1 LDYIDMRYADLTQRI
16 AGESVDTW
24 ATHYEAMHRMD
35 AGEEIFL
42 LSVGQ
47 ESDMLSPPGVV
58 AAGVSSIENGRH
70 HYTAVEG
77 DRALRQ
83 AVAQRHAEQNNKDVD
98 PDCVTVFS
106 GAQNALFATAQ
117 VLLQAGDEVILIE
130 PYYTTYPATF
140 TASGAT
146 LVPVVSTPEQSFQ
159 LDAKRVI
166 EAITPRTRVIV
177 INSPNNPTGAIYTK
191 EPLQALVDICRER
204 NIWLV
209 SDEVYMDVVED
220 PALCR
225 PFALDRAE
233 NVVISISSVSKTHR
247 MTGWRVGWAIGPKEI
262 SRHYYNLNMCM
273 SYGLP
278 GFTQEAALHA
288 LRYEHEV
295 TQQITRRLAE
305 QRAIVI
311 EELKSIPGTEL
322 YRSGAGMFVMMNIG
336 ALGVDAMD
344 FAARL
349 LDAEGVSVQPCN
361 GFGKNCGGLI
371 RVSAVLKEDSLRD
384 ACKRIVRYIASIT

>member
-1 LDYIDMRYADLTQRI
+1 MRYADLTHRI
-16 AGESVDTW
+16 AGESVDSW

-58 AAGVSSIENGRH
+58 AAGISSIENGRH

-83 AVAQRHAEQNNKDVD
+83 AIAQRHAEQNNKDVD

-117 VLLQAGDEVILIE
+117 VLLQADNEVILIE
-130 PYYTTYPATF
+130 PYYTTYPATV

-146 LVPVVSTPEQSFQ
+146 FVPVVSTPEESFQ
-159 LDAKRVI
+159 LDAQRVI

-177 INSPNNPTGAIYTK
+177 INSPNNPTGAIYTR
-191 EPLQALVDICRER
+191 EPLQALVDVCRER

-220 PALCR
+220 PMLCR
-225 PFALDRAE
+225 PFTLDGAE
-233 NVVISISSVSKTHR
+233 DVVISISSVSKTHR
-247 MTGWRVGWAIGPKEI
+247 MTGWRVGWAIGSKEI

-288 LRYEHEV
+288 LRHEHEV
-295 TQQITRRLAE
+295 TGQITRRLGA
-305 QRAIVI
+305 QRAVVI

-322 YRSGAGMFVMMNIG
+322 YGGGGGMFVMMNIG
-336 ALGVDAMD
+336 ALGVDAID
-344 FAARL
+344 FAAGL
-349 LDAEGVSVQPCN
+349 LDKEGVSVQPCN
-361 GFGKNCGGLI
+361 GFGKNCGNLI
-371 RVSAVLKEDSLRD
+371 RVSAVLKEDSLRE
-384 ACKRIVRYIASIT
+384 ACKRIVRYITTIT

>member
-1 LDYIDMRYADLTQRI
+1 MRYADLTQRI
-16 AGESVDTW
+16 AGESVGTW
-24 ATHYEAMHRMD
+24 TTHYEAMHRMD
-35 AGEEIFL
+35 AGEDIFL
-42 LSVGQ
+42 LSIGQ

-58 AAGVSSIENGRH
+58 AAGISSIESGRH

-77 DRALRQ
+77 DRALRE
-83 AVAQRHAEQNNKDVD
+83 VIAQRHAEQNNKDID

-130 PYYTTYPATF
+130 PYYTTYPATV

-146 LVPVVSTPEQSFQ
+146 LVPVVLTPEESFQ
-159 LDAKRVI
+159 LDAQRVI

-177 INSPNNPTGAIYTK
+177 INSPNNPTGAIYTR
-191 EPLQALVDICRER
+191 EPLQALVDVCRER

-220 PALCR
+220 PTLCR
-225 PFALDRAE
+225 PFALDGAE

-273 SYGLP
+273 IYGLP

-295 TQQITRRLAE
+295 TSQITRRLAK
-305 QRAIVI
+305 QRAVVI
-311 EELKSIPGTEL
+311 EELESIPGTEL
-322 YRSGAGMFVMMNIG
+322 YRGGGGMFVMMNIG
-336 ALGVDAMD
+336 SLGVDAMD
-344 FAARL
+344 FAAGL

-361 GFGKNCGGLI
+361 GFGENCGNLI
-371 RVSAVLKEDSLRD
+371 RISAVLKEDSLRE
-384 ACKRIVRYIASIT
+384 ACKRIVRYIAPVT